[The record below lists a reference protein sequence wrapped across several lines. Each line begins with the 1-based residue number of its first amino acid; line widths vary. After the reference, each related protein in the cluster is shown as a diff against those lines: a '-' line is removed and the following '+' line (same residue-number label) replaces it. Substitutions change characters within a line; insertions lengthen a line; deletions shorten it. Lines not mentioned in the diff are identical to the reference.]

1 MKLMLRSRLARISAA
16 IVSGVL
22 FYFVLGLN
30 PYWLAAWLAPIP
42 LLLAAFCARGR
53 EAGMLAWLALAIGL
67 TSQFTYYWKVT
78 GPVATIVLI
87 ILQMLLWG
95 FIVRRTRAAVVSS
108 SHWLTLFV
116 YPVILAAVDT
126 LVSFFSPHGTAGS
139 MAFGQMGFLPVVQ
152 IASVLGAP
160 AIVFLVSLFAS
171 TVAVALYRGREI
183 SRPWLGYGLAA
194 AMLLS
199 ALGWGAFR
207 LRVTAPGPWVK
218 VGVVSVDD
226 YVGAGVSA
234 SRVKAVWAAY
244 DQAIRKLAAGGA
256 LIVVLPEKTFEFAH
270 EETSKGMVQCGRLAR
285 DAGGYLVVGVQL
297 DQPDRKRNVSWLFN
311 GAGQLLAGYDKQHMV
326 PHLESDLTPGHEDVI
341 YTIERYPYGLAIC
354 RDMFFTHLTRAYSQK
369 GVSAMLIPGW
379 DFYVD
384 AWWASR
390 VAALRGVEG
399 GYSVVRAGRESY
411 LAVSDRYGHVLGE
424 KRSDFLP
431 GASLLATLPLGPAI
445 PTPYARFGDIF
456 GWLCVAGAALAVH
469 LPGRLRRSM
478 ATNLTAR
485 SNSRVQGTRGI

>member
-1 MKLMLRSRLARISAA
+1 MKRLFSTPAKRIVAA
-16 IVSGVL
+16 IASGVL

-30 PYWLAAWLAPIP
+30 PFWLAAWLAPIP
-42 LLLAAFCARGR
+42 VLLAAFHAGGR
-53 EAGMLAWLALAIGL
+53 EARVLAWLAVAIGL
-67 TSQFTYYWKVT
+67 TSEFAYYGKTT
-78 GPVATIVLI
+78 GPVATVV
-87 ILQMLLWG
+87 ILFLQVLLWG
-95 FIVRRTRAAVVSS
+95 FVIGRTRAAVSSS

-126 LVSFFSPHGTAGS
+126 LVAFFSPHGTAGS

-171 TVAVALYRGREI
+171 TVAIALFRGREI
-183 SRPWLGYGLAA
+183 SCPWLGYGLAA
-194 AMLLS
+194 ATLFS

-226 YVGAGVSA
+226 YVGAGVPIG
-234 SRVKAVWAAY
+234 RVRAVWAAY

-256 LIVVLPEKTFEFAH
+256 LIVVLPEKIFELAPY
-270 EETSKGMVQCGRLAR
+270 ETSKCMVQCEKLAR
-285 DAGGYLVVGVQL
+285 DAGVYLVVGVQL
-297 DQPDRKRNVSWLFN
+297 DQPDRKRNVSWLFSN
-311 GAGQLLAGYDKQHMV
+311 AGMLLAEYDKQHMV
-326 PHLESDLTPGHEDVI
+326 PHLESDLTPGHEDI
-341 YTIERYPYGLAIC
+341 IRTIEREPYGLAIC

-369 GVSAMLIPGW
+369 GVSALLVPGW

-399 GYSVVRAGRESY
+399 GYSVVRAGRESF
-411 LAVSDRYGHVLGE
+411 LAVSDRYGHILAE
-424 KRSDFLP
+424 KRSDYLP
-431 GASLLATLPLGPAI
+431 GASMLAMLPLGPAT
-445 PTPYARFGDIF
+445 PTPYARFGDVF
-456 GWLCVAGAALAVH
+456 GWLCVVGTAVAIALPRAAA
-469 LPGRLRRSM
+469 RLRP
-478 ATNLTAR
+478 
-485 SNSRVQGTRGI
+485 